1 MLKKRGY
8 SEKVDTW
15 ALGVMLYEMLVG
27 VTPFHSYEMK
37 DLIAKINDGRYK
49 VSLNEPITVETC
61 LFLVQCLQM
70 NENDRI
76 PVEELSE
83 HPFIAEALSSV
94 PLAELDIEA
103 FSADM
108 ARSQARYSGY
118 SEGVGASAMASRFD
132 DTVIRDTD
140 VILTTKP
147 SD

>member
-15 ALGVMLYEMLVG
+15 ALGVMLYEMMVG

-37 DLIAKINDGRYK
+37 DLISKINDGRYK
-49 VSLNEPITVETC
+49 VSTNNEPIHIETC

-83 HPFIAEALSSV
+83 HPFIAEELKTSS
-94 PLAELDIEA
+94 LNELDIDR
-103 FSADM
+103 FSTDM
-108 ARSQARYSGY
+108 SQQNRHYSGF
-118 SEGVGASAMASRFD
+118 SNSGS
-132 DTVIRDTD
+132 
-140 VILTTKP
+140 
-147 SD
+147 